1 MKTALTAMFGIEH
14 PIVSAGMARV
24 SQAPLVAAVSAA
36 GAMGCLGGVS
46 FLADD
51 LRAEIE
57 AIRRATSAPFA
68 VNLLVP
74 PSFLDEIG
82 ELVVGGGGALGVLD
96 RRGTSEA
103 AGHRPDG
110 DARSGAA
117 AGRGDARGPA
127 GRDRADLRRPAL
139 GSSTSATNATSR

>member
-24 SQAPLVAAVSAA
+24 SQAPLVAAVSEA

-74 PSFLDEIG
+74 PSFLDETASSWSA
-82 ELVVGGGGALGVLD
+82 VRGALGV
-96 RRGTSEA
+96 A
-103 AGHRPDG
+103 
-110 DARSGAA
+110 
-117 AGRGDARGPA
+117 
-127 GRDRADLRRPAL
+127 
-139 GSSTSATNATSR
+139 